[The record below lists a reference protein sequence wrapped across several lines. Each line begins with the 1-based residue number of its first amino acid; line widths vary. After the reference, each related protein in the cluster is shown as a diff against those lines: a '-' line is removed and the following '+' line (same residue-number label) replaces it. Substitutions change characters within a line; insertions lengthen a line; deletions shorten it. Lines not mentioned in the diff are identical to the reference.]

1 MGNSIYWGKYRALLP
16 RQLALYVPTDWHFEV
31 EDLRDQPVDALLH
44 IKSPDG
50 RSGTVALEF
59 QAALTPSTAR
69 RALAQL
75 ARSSADDTL
84 LVAPYISPQTQ
95 RFLREQSASYLDF
108 AGNVHWRLHSP
119 AMFISATS
127 NAPSPEKRPT
137 GRTLSGA
144 KAGRLIRYLCDELPP
159 FTVTRLARELD
170 MDYGNVSRYL
180 NLLERDALITRT
192 SRGPVTEIDWEGV
205 LRRWSEDY
213 RPPSMERYLDPRGTG
228 RFVRL
233 LASSDV
239 RYAVS
244 GLAAATV
251 YVPYTASQSIFCYCD
266 NPVEIAEK
274 LELREGKRHGNI
286 LLARPFDDVV
296 YTNAR
301 KIDETMV
308 VAPTQALVDLLVSH
322 GRELQQAEELIE
334 WMKGHEN
341 EWRG

>member
-192 SRGPVTEIDWEGV
+192 SRGPVTEVDWEGV

-213 RPPSMERYLDPRGTG
+213 RPPSMERYLSTLVVRGGSFGCWRLPMSGTLSQGLPRLRYMFHIRPPRVSFAIAIILVKSRKSWNCEKENGMA
-228 RFVRL
+228 RF
-233 LASSDV
+233 
-239 RYAVS
+239 
-244 GLAAATV
+244 
-251 YVPYTASQSIFCYCD
+251 
-266 NPVEIAEK
+266 
-274 LELREGKRHGNI
+274 
-286 LLARPFDDVV
+286 
-296 YTNAR
+296 
-301 KIDETMV
+301 
-308 VAPTQALVDLLVSH
+308 LVSSPIRQTWFIRTR
-322 GRELQQAEELIE
+322 GQS
-334 WMKGHEN
+334 MKP
-341 EWRG
+341 W